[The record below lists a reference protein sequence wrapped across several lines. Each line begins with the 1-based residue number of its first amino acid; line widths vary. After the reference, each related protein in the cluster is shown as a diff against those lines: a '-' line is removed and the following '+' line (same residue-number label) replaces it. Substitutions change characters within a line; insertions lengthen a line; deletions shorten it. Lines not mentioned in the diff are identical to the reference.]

1 MKLQKNDK
9 LLFIGDSITD
19 CGREHPVGEG
29 SSGLGHGYVA
39 QVYALLRSIYPELML
54 RVQNVGNGGNTIRDL
69 KQRWDRDV
77 LDLKPDWLTIMI
89 GINDVW
95 RQFDNPLST
104 DSHVFLEEYE
114 STLRELVASVRP
126 NLKGLVLMTPYYLEA
141 NPEDPMRATMDI
153 YGEAVRRVASEYDA
167 VYVDTEAAFA
177 PFWDHFYT
185 SVLTYDRVHP
195 DATGH
200 MVLSKAFLDAI
211 GFEWSGGVKSE

>member
-19 CGREHPVGEG
+19 CGRVHPVGEG

-39 QVYALLRSIYPELML
+39 QVYALLRAIYPELML
-54 RVQNVGNGGNTIRDL
+54 RIQNVGTSGNTIRDL

-77 LDLKPDWLTIMI
+77 IDLKPDWLTMMI

-95 RQFDNPLST
+95 RQFDHPLST
-104 DSHVFLEEYE
+104 ESHVFLEEYE
-114 STLRELVASVRP
+114 STLRELVAFVRP
-126 NLKGLVLMTPYYLEA
+126 QLKGLVLMTPFYLEA

-153 YGEAVRRVASEYDA
+153 YGEAVRRVANEFDA
-167 VYVDTEAAFA
+167 IFVDTQAAFV

-185 SVLTYDRVHP
+185 SVLTHDRVHP

-200 MVLSKAFLDAI
+200 MILSKAFLDAI
-211 GFEWSGGVKSE
+211 GFEWSGSVKS

>member
-19 CGREHPVGEG
+19 CGRVHPVGEG

-39 QVYALLRSIYPELML
+39 QVYALLRAIYPELML
-54 RVQNVGNGGNTIRDL
+54 RIQNVGTSGNTIRDL

-77 LDLKPDWLTIMI
+77 IDLKPDWLTMMI

-95 RQFDNPLST
+95 RQFDHPLST
-104 DSHVFLEEYE
+104 ESHVFLEEYE

-126 NLKGLVLMTPYYLEA
+126 QLKGLVLMTPFYLEA

-153 YGEAVRRVASEYDA
+153 YGEVVRRVANEFDA
-167 VYVDTEAAFA
+167 IFVDTQAAFV

-185 SVLTYDRVHP
+185 SVLTHDRVHP

-200 MVLSKAFLDAI
+200 MILSKAFLDAI
-211 GFEWSGGVKSE
+211 GFEWSGSVKS